1 MGSPGYS
8 LAVLVQAGVE
18 VYVCKKANARIF
30 RQGGGTGTNRFVEP
44 RGVALIE
51 RCRASLPWD
60 SRR

>member
-30 RQGGGTGTNRFVEP
+30 RQGGGTGNESVEP